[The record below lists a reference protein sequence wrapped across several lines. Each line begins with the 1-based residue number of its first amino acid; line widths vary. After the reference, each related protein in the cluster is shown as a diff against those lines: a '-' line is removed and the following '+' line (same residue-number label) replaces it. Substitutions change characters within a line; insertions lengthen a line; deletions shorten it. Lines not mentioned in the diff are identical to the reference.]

1 MTSKAKPGIAQQMAH
16 EIKLMFVWQECNQN
30 DDLYITYIELTYQL
44 GFQWWS
50 RSHGLRNKSGK
61 KERGLGSSPIRGG
74 NYKSHGFESQ

>member
-1 MTSKAKPGIAQQMAH
+1 MVDEQLAWQHCLVIIVMISKHKPGIAHHIAH

-50 RSHGLRNKSGK
+50 RLHGLRNKSGK
-61 KERGLGSSPIRGG
+61 KERGLG
-74 NYKSHGFESQ
+74 